1 MNDPEAHPANLANP
15 ATAGEP
21 VEAAQRLP
29 TGFGPWMDRLA
40 DWVHRIGVRQATLAI
55 VGSSVLLSVLLDV
68 LWHLLAGWPLST
80 RSLLL
85 ATLLPVPIAG
95 LGAGI
100 TLRLIVA
107 LDQAR
112 SRAEQLALT
121 DALTGVRNRRW
132 FMTQAALEFERA
144 TRHGRALALVLIDVD
159 HFKRV
164 NDEHGHQTGDRL
176 LVEIAQTCAATL
188 RRTDLLARFGG
199 EEFIVLLPET
209 GQREAVR
216 LAERMRQA
224 VQAGLRDPQHPLQVP
239 VTISLGVVAMSAA
252 TPTLDALIRATDQ
265 ALYDAKRAGRDRVHT
280 LPLSLGG

>member
-1 MNDPEAHPANLANP
+1 MNDPQANP
-15 ATAGEP
+15 APPATASEP

>member
-1 MNDPEAHPANLANP
+1 MNDPETHPANLANP
-15 ATAGEP
+15 AAVGEP

-29 TGFGPWMDRLA
+29 TGIGPWMDRLA

-252 TPTLDALIRATDQ
+252 TPTLYALIRATDQ